1 MQKLLAAEAITKSKA
16 GIVLRSP
23 FFASLLLRMPFVEDI
38 TCSTMY
44 TNGSVIGYNPV
55 FVESLSLDEVKG
67 VMCHEVMHL
76 TNLHHLRCNN
86 RDMSK
91 WNSACDYAINPIIIE
106 AGWKLPKEGLLNLAY
121 NGMYAEKI
129 YNLLPDS
136 NEQKQSSDPG
146 RCGEI
151 RDFKNKNGKTP
162 SEAEKKKQEQDII
175 VAVQKAYNVAK
186 RCGNMPTGL
195 ERLIKEIIESEI
207 DWKSVLSRFLT
218 ENDRNDYT
226 WKLPNTRYLYAGLYL
241 PRLQSEQIGRV
252 MIHMDA
258 SGSIGKRE
266 MEILAGEAQAI
277 LDTFKVELY
286 ITYFDSKFQGIQKIS
301 ADDVPL
307 SLNPKGGGGTSYI
320 PSAKYIE
327 EQELEPDCV
336 IYMTDGYC
344 NSFPEPPDYPVLW
357 LITGKRDF
365 VPPFG
370 EVIYIKEF

>member
-1 MQKLLAAEAITKSKA
+1 
-16 GIVLRSP
+16 
-23 FFASLLLRMPFVEDI
+23 MPFVEDI
-38 TCSTMY
+38 TCPTMY
-44 TNGSVIGYNPV
+44 TNGSVIGYNPI
-55 FVESLSLDEVKG
+55 FVELLSLDEVKC
-67 VMCHEVMHL
+67 VMCHEVLHL
-76 TNLHHLRCNN
+76 TNLHHLRRNN

-106 AGWKLPKEGLLNLAY
+106 AGWKLPKKGLLNPAY